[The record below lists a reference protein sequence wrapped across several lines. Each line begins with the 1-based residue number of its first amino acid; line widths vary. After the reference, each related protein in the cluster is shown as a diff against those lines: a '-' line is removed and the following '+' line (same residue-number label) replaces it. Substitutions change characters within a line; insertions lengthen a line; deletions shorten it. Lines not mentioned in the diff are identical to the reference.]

1 MTRFRKR
8 KKIFR
13 KFIKRLKNR
22 FQRVRKFCR
31 MHTLPVLVAVGIMVS
46 VIFASYQNA
55 YATGLEEYFYYTY
68 FDLISGLF
76 AETGMDFALKDDYYT
91 KSDRVSGKQVW
102 DNFCT
107 WVENK
112 AKVAALPVEVVNKTV
127 FDELKNLPNTVT
139 SAGAK
144 MSEKLSELLAK
155 VLPTFNDTNGN
166 QFDCSS
172 VETVNNYVASLTGGG
187 VLDRMRAE
195 SVVNDGYLLNI
206 VKDKDTYKVF
216 VEKKDYLVDDYK
228 FYNGFTT
235 FKSLM
240 VFQGKEYS
248 EFLTAYGS
256 IVKDGQTS
264 PDMSCY
270 TCSLDYQWI
279 VKNGAFTGV
288 DGTTVNDYAKVKT
301 VDDNTVYVPGVG
313 YKTNWDIWKDIL
325 NDKATTDA
333 EEEAWNSRY
342 NFDKDNKDDK
352 EKKKKDNEKDK
363 LPVAIPIIP
372 IKKPDSTEKDS
383 EKDTEKDTE
392 SGVPGKDPD
401 PSKNPM
407 INPDTGRYIDPDTGY
422 DIDPD
427 TGKLICPD
435 TGELIDPD
443 IPSTAG
449 KAGNWKRLFPFCI
462 PWDMMELIKSMQ
474 ADKKAP
480 VFEFK
485 YTFKAVNYTW
495 VVKVDMADYW
505 KYIKIFRWGLTI
517 FFIIGLFFLT
527 VKFTTFV
534 QRMGG

>member
-8 KKIFR
+8 KKIDFR
-13 KFIKRLKNR
+13 KFINR
-22 FQRVRKFCR
+22 FQHVRKFCR
-31 MHTLPVLVAVGIMVS
+31 MHTLPVLVMVS

-68 FDLISGLF
+68 FDLMSGLF
-76 AETGMDFALKDDYYT
+76 AETGMQFGLKDDYYT

-155 VLPTFNDTNGN
+155 VLPTFASDTGKPVN
-166 QFDCSS
+166 QFDTSSIKSVYNQLLTLTDASSDFEDIDYLESVAQSVFSGSVLNIAIDSAGRYIVFCSS
-172 VETVNNYVASLTGGG
+172 SNLYLSKSGYIY
-187 VLDRMRAE
+187 VLDSKGNE
-195 SVVNDGYLLNI
+195 VLP
-206 VKDKDTYKVF
+206 
-216 VEKKDYLVDDYK
+216 
-228 FYNGFTT
+228 GFSQVWVQPYS
-235 FKSLM
+235 KSCH
-240 VFQGKEYS
+240 KYS
-248 EFLTAYGS
+248 GCIYG
-256 IVKDGQTS
+256 VTS
-264 PDMSCY
+264 
-270 TCSLDYQWI
+270 WI
-279 VKNGAFTGV
+279 VKGGAFVGA
-288 DGTTVNDYAKVKT
+288 DGASLNNYAKVKT

-313 YKTNWDIWKDIL
+313 YKTNWDIWKDIV

-333 EEEAWNSRY
+333 EEDAWNSRY
-342 NFDKDNKDDK
+342 NLDNDNKDDK

-363 LPVAIPIIP
+363 LPVVIPIIP
-372 IKKPDSTEKDS
+372 FKKPDSTEKD
-383 EKDTEKDTE
+383 T
-392 SGVPGKDPD
+392 GKL
-401 PSKNPM
+401 
-407 INPDTGRYIDPDTGY
+407 
-422 DIDPD
+422 IDPD
-427 TGKLICPD
+427 TGKLI
-435 TGELIDPD
+435 DPN
-443 IPSTAG
+443 IPSTAD

-495 VVKVDMADYW
+495 VVRVDMSDYW
-505 KYIKIFRWGLTI
+505 KYIKIFRWGMTI